1 MLMLIYVD
9 WLACPYKL
17 GGLHFLMEIVIGAMK
32 TSRRLSVSGISCIVC
47 RGNLMF
53 AIPGTKWCSLPSRA
67 ILAILWPGKN
77 TELVGLQRY
86 TKYTS
91 YDAQY
96 AKSCHVIGFWSILQ
110 AFVELALAWTSC
122 SPWLAIM
129 HCEFL
134 PIIWQIRIG
143 MLYVYVCFIF
153 LLQSCS
159 WQRWRSGSWG
169 QGCYLTA
176 SLLQCPLC
184 RRADGR
190 QMATSH
196 SLETCTRPAQLEN
209 QEPRGPGG
217 QSHLITALKWWVL

>member
-143 MLYVYVCFIF
+143 MLYVYVCFIYSF
-153 LLQSCS
+153 FNPVHGRDDAADLEVRDAIWPHPCFSAPSAGELMGGR
-159 WQRWRSGSWG
+159 WPPVIHWKLVPDQRNLRTRSHG
-169 QGCYLTA
+169 
-176 SLLQCPLC
+176 
-184 RRADGR
+184 D
-190 QMATSH
+190 
-196 SLETCTRPAQLEN
+196 
-209 QEPRGPGG
+209 QEGN
-217 QSHLITALKWWVL
+217 HI